1 MLKHYFSISLL
12 TFKHISLYFWYYK
25 TYLTKGILMSILD
38 NVDAATNLAK
48 NNELQLL
55 VFRISEH
62 TDSAYYAINVFKTRE
77 VVESKN
83 HFLTQIPSS
92 HPLLEG
98 TIILRGLQIPIL
110 NLPVWLGTQ
119 LSQEDIEKSNIL
131 ICDFNGVI
139 IGLRIM
145 SAFRVI
151 KKNWNE
157 MHAPDSYRLKED
169 GVVMNDTRLEDGSLC
184 LILDYEKLLSDVIP
198 QAMVDIEGDTANLKD
213 IKIPDKLKY
222 GTILIAEDSKT
233 AQRHLI
239 QIFNNANINM
249 EIFNNGQKLVDY
261 VFSLGE
267 KANDIPAIITD
278 IEMPEMSGFTVIK
291 TLRTNIN
298 TKDIPIIVNSSMTG
312 TNNKREAEVLGAD
325 AFIDKTKSHNIIP
338 LIISV
343 MK

>member
-1 MLKHYFSISLL
+1 
-12 TFKHISLYFWYYK
+12 
-25 TYLTKGILMSILD
+25 MSVLD
-38 NVDAATNLAK
+38 NVDASTNLAK

-55 VFRISEH
+55 VFRISDSE
-62 TDSAYYAINVFKTRE
+62 DSAYYAINVFKTRE

-83 HFLTQIPSS
+83 HYLTQIPSS

-110 NLPVWLGTQ
+110 NLPAWLGSP
-119 LSQEDIEKSNIL
+119 LDKNDLEKSNIL
-131 ICDFNGVI
+131 ICDFNGII

-169 GVVMNDTRLEDGSLC
+169 GVIINDTRLEDGSLC

-198 QAMVDIEGDTANLKD
+198 QAMVDVELDSLELDKST
-213 IKIPDKLKY
+213 IPAKLKN
-222 GTILIAEDSKT
+222 GTVLIAEDSKT
-233 AQRHLI
+233 AQRALTS
-239 QIFNNANINM
+239 IFKNANINM
-249 EIFNNGQKLVDY
+249 RMFDNGKKLVDHI
-261 VFSLGE
+261 VSLGE
-267 KANDIPAIITD
+267 NAAEIPAIITD

-291 TLRTNIN
+291 TLKSNPLS
-298 TKDIPIIVNSSMTG
+298 KDIPIIVNSSMTG
-312 TNNKREAEVLGAD
+312 ENNKREAESLGAD
-325 AFIDKTKSHNIIP
+325 AFIDKTKSHNVIP

>member
-1 MLKHYFSISLL
+1 
-12 TFKHISLYFWYYK
+12 
-25 TYLTKGILMSILD
+25 MSVLD

-55 VFRISEH
+55 VFRVNDHE
-62 TDSAYYAINVFKTRE
+62 DSAYYAINVFKTRE

-83 HFLTQIPSS
+83 HYLTQIPSS
-92 HPLLEG
+92 HPMLEG

-110 NLPVWLGTQ
+110 NLPAWLGNP
-119 LSQEDIEKSNIL
+119 LDKANLEKSNIL
-131 ICDFNGVI
+131 ICDFNGII

-169 GVVMNDTRLEDGSLC
+169 GVVINDTRLENGSLC

-198 QAMVDIEGDTANLKD
+198 QAMVDVELDALELDKST
-213 IKIPDKLKY
+213 IPPKLKN
-222 GTILIAEDSKT
+222 GTVLIAEDSKT
-233 AQRHLI
+233 AQRALI
-239 QIFNNANINM
+239 NIFKNANIKM
-249 EIFNNGQKLVDY
+249 QMFDNGKKLVEY
-261 VFSLGE
+261 IASLGE
-267 KANDIPAIITD
+267 NASEIPAIITD

-291 TLRTNIN
+291 TLKSNPLS
-298 TKDIPIIVNSSMTG
+298 KDIPIIVNSSMTG
-312 TNNKREAEVLGAD
+312 ENNKREAESLGAD
-325 AFIDKTKSHNIIP
+325 GFIDKTKSHNVIP

>member
-1 MLKHYFSISLL
+1 
-12 TFKHISLYFWYYK
+12 
-25 TYLTKGILMSILD
+25 MSVLD

-55 VFRISEH
+55 VFRIN
-62 TDSAYYAINVFKTRE
+62 DKKGSAFYAINVFKTRE

-83 HFLTQIPSS
+83 HFLTQIPSA

-98 TIILRGLQIPIL
+98 TILLRGLQIPIL
-110 NLPVWLGTQ
+110 NLPSWLGSK
-119 LSQEDIEKSNIL
+119 LNKEDLQKSNIL

-145 SAFRVI
+145 AAFRVI

-184 LILDYEKLLSDVIP
+184 LILDYEKLLADVIP
-198 QAMVDIEGDTANLKD
+198 QAMVDVFEDTTNLLD
-213 IKIPDKLKY
+213 IKIPERLKN
-222 GTILIAEDSKT
+222 GTVLIAEDSRT
-233 AQRHLI
+233 AQRALI
-239 QIFNNANINM
+239 QIFKNANINM
-249 EIFNNGQKLVDY
+249 QIFENGKKLVDY

-267 KANDIPAIITD
+267 KAQNLPVIITD

-291 TLRTNIN
+291 TLKANPM

-312 TNNKREAEVLGAD
+312 ENNKREAELLGAD
-325 AFIDKTKSHNIIP
+325 GFVDKTKSHDIIP
-338 LIISV
+338 LIISI

>member
-1 MLKHYFSISLL
+1 
-12 TFKHISLYFWYYK
+12 
-25 TYLTKGILMSILD
+25 MSVLD

-55 VFRISEH
+55 VFRISDSE
-62 TDSAYYAINVFKTRE
+62 DSAYYAINVFKTRE
-77 VVESKN
+77 VVESRN

-110 NLPVWLGTQ
+110 NLPSWLGTS
-119 LSQEDIEKSNIL
+119 LSKEDIARSNIL
-131 ICDFNGVI
+131 ICDFNGAI

-145 SAFRVI
+145 SAYRVI

-169 GVVMNDTRLEDGSLC
+169 GLVMNDTRLEDGSLC

-198 QAMVDIEGDTANLKD
+198 QAMVNVELDTLELD
-213 IKIPDKLKY
+213 QSTIPSKLKN
-222 GTILIAEDSKT
+222 GTVLIAEDSQT
-233 AQRHLI
+233 AQRALI
-239 QIFNNANINM
+239 NIFKNADIKM
-249 EIFNNGQKLVDY
+249 KMFDNGKKLVDY
-261 VFSLGE
+261 VTSLGE
-267 KANDIPAIITD
+267 NASTIPAIVTD
-278 IEMPEMSGFTVIK
+278 IEMPEMSGFTVVKILK
-291 TLRTNIN
+291 ANALSRN
-298 TKDIPIIVNSSMTG
+298 IPIIVNSSMTG
-312 TNNKREAEVLGAD
+312 ANNKREAEVLGAD
-325 AFIDKTKSHNIIP
+325 GFIDKTKSHNIIP

>member
-1 MLKHYFSISLL
+1 
-12 TFKHISLYFWYYK
+12 
-25 TYLTKGILMSILD
+25 MSILD

-55 VFRISEH
+55 VFRVSEQE
-62 TDSAYYAINVFKTRE
+62 DSAYYAINVFKTRE

-98 TIILRGLQIPIL
+98 TIILRNLQIPVL
-110 NLPVWLGTQ
+110 NLPRWLHVN
-119 LSQEDIEKSNIL
+119 LSDDEIQRSNIL
-131 ICDFNGVI
+131 ICDFNGII

-145 SAFRVI
+145 SAYRVL

-184 LILDYEKLLSDVIP
+184 LILDYEKLLADVLP
-198 QAMVDIEGDTANLKD
+198 QALVDVEKD
-213 IKIPDKLKY
+213 AELLQNITIPEKLKY
-222 GTILIAEDSKT
+222 GTVLIAEDSKT

-239 QIFNNANINM
+239 QLFQKANLDM
-249 EIFNNGQKLVDY
+249 KLFDNGKKLIDHITQ
-261 VFSLGE
+261 LGE
-267 KANDIPAIITD
+267 NAKNIPVIITD
-278 IEMPEMSGFTVIK
+278 IEMPEMSGFTVIQ
-291 TLRTNIN
+291 TLKANPL

-312 TNNKREAEVLGAD
+312 DNNKREAEGLGASG
-325 AFIDKTKSHNIIP
+325 FIDKTKSHNVIP
-338 LIISV
+338 LIVSV

>member
-1 MLKHYFSISLL
+1 
-12 TFKHISLYFWYYK
+12 
-25 TYLTKGILMSILD
+25 MSVLD

-55 VFRISEH
+55 VFRVSE
-62 TDSAYYAINVFKTRE
+62 SVQSSFYAINVFKTRE

-83 HFLTQIPSS
+83 HYLTQIPSS

-110 NLPVWLGTQ
+110 NLPAWLGK
-119 LSQEDIEKSNIL
+119 SISKEDMEKSNIL
-131 ICDFNGVI
+131 ICDFNGII

-145 SAFRVI
+145 SAYRVI

-157 MHAPDSYRLKED
+157 MHAPDSYRLKDD

-184 LILDYEKLLSDVIP
+184 LILDYEKFLAEVIP
-198 QAMVDIEGDTANLKD
+198 QAMVDVAQDTMDLDRDA
-213 IKIPDKLKY
+213 IPDKLKN
-222 GTILIAEDSKT
+222 GTVLIAEDSKT
-233 AQRHLI
+233 AQKALI
-239 QIFNNANINM
+239 QIFRNANIKM
-249 EIFNNGQKLVDY
+249 QMFENGKKLVDY
-261 VFSLGE
+261 VASLGE
-267 KANDIPAIITD
+267 GAKEIPIIITD

-291 TLRTNIN
+291 TLKAQAFS
-298 TKDIPIIVNSSMTG
+298 KDVPIIVNSSMTG
-312 TNNKREAEVLGAD
+312 HNNKREAETLGAD
-325 AFIDKTKSHNIIP
+325 GFIDKTKSHNIVP